1 MKKNLKTMS
10 EQLAEPLLG
19 LAMIWAGLISPSNGL
34 DSPIE
39 GMAVG
44 RMVWTTAGI
53 TGIILLLTLG
63 WGMLARFGR
72 AAVKRK
78 QNESAHE

>member
-1 MKKNLKTMS
+1 MKRNLKSIS
-10 EQLAEPLLG
+10 EQLAEPLVG
-19 LAMIWAGLISPSNGL
+19 LAMIWAGLMSPSNGL

-44 RMVWTTAGI
+44 RMVWTVAGI
-53 TGIILLLTLG
+53 TGTILLLTLG
-63 WGMLARFGR
+63 WGMLARFAG
-72 AAVKRK
+72 AVVKRK